1 MNNVTY
7 ENGKIVQEHS
17 EEELD
22 TAILRLEARIAKD
35 EAELATLQAV
45 KDSIV

>member
-1 MNNVTY
+1 MNNITY

-17 EEELD
+17 EEDLD
-22 TAILRLEARIAKD
+22 IEILRLEARIAKD
-35 EAELATLQAV
+35 EAALATLQAI